1 MRSEDNDTASIT
13 AAYRSE
19 NDVRVEG
26 RELSVRIRRL
36 ELGVVVLMLALA
48 AAAAW
53 TALRPSGADEVL
65 TAERLEIVEP
75 DGKLAFVLAN
85 SARPVS
91 ATIDGQVLLE
101 GQEEERRHPTIIFF
115 DGKGDEVGGM
125 TFANEETE
133 DGFSAV
139 RHFAVDGYEQD
150 ETVALR
156 HHQDPE
162 GARSGLQV
170 TDRPRDRS
178 LVDVLEGLGLQ
189 VPVTRD
195 ELDAAVDS
203 LREEGSEEELRDFF
217 GVSRLFLGSDRD
229 DRASLVLRD
238 GQGRTRVLLAAPAN
252 AGPYIRFLDEEGEVV
267 LELPE

>member
-1 MRSEDNDTASIT
+1 MTEQVNPGVDREIASELHA
-13 AAYRSE
+13 
-19 NDVRVEG
+19 
-26 RELSVRIRRL
+26 RIRRL
-36 ELGVVVLMLALA
+36 EWGVGVLIVALVA
-48 AAAAW
+48 AVAW
-53 TALRPSGADEVL
+53 GTLRPPGAADKVL

-75 DGKLAFVLAN
+75 DGELAFVLAN
-85 SARPVS
+85 SARPVP

-125 TFANEETE
+125 TFSNEETE

-139 RHFAVDGYEQD
+139 RHFAMDGYEQD
-150 ETVALR
+150 ETMVLR
-156 HHQDPE
+156 HQQDPE
-162 GARSGLQV
+162 GASSGLEV

-178 LVDVLEGLGLQ
+178 LVDVLEGLGLE

-195 ELDAAVDS
+195 ELEAAIDS
-203 LREEGSEEELRDFF
+203 LREEGREEELRDLF

-229 DRASLVLRD
+229 ERASLVLRD
-238 GQGRTRVLLAAPAN
+238 GEGRDRVLLAAPADED
-252 AGPYIRFLDEEGEVV
+252 PYIRLLDEEGEII